1 MALYLAVANRKGGV
15 GKSSVSVM
23 LSYALSGW
31 GGKRVLVIDV
41 DSQCNASMILIGGR
55 GWRDARN
62 AHRTIADYFT
72 DSFKGREP
80 DPSQYVVHAVGDVTD
95 ASGKAPPLDLMP
107 GSLMLDDVQGDFFL
121 DMAGNRVVSDVMTGL
136 RGRIE
141 QLLRRIEQS
150 YDVVILDCAPGLS
163 FATLAAISTADR
175 VIVPFRP
182 DYVSL
187 MAIDRVALIIER
199 VASLDPLNAVPMSKG
214 RYACLPNYVR
224 SSGAERLLIDE
235 AGLSHPLMSIALP
248 QRDGIANAFDWMP
261 ERCTLEAKYT
271 DAIPDLRRLY
281 QEVADTIDKPQVSRT
296 YHGGTYQPALGA

>member
-23 LSYALSGW
+23 LAYALSVW

-62 AHRTIADYFT
+62 ARKSIADYFI
-72 DSFKGREP
+72 DSFKGREQSP
-80 DPSQYVVHAVGDVTD
+80 EQYIVRGVGDVAD
-95 ASGKAPPLDLMP
+95 ASGKHPALDLMP
-107 GSLMLDDVQGDFFL
+107 GSLLLDDVQGDFFL
-121 DMAGNRVVSDVMTGL
+121 DMAGNRLVSDVMTGL

-141 QLLRRIEQS
+141 QLLRRCAAS

-163 FATLAAISTADR
+163 FATLAAVSTADR

-187 MAIDRVALIIER
+187 MAIDRVALIVER
-199 VASLDPLNAVPMSKG
+199 VSNLEQLAAIPLSKR

-224 SSGAERLLIDE
+224 STGPERMLIDE
-235 AGLSHPLMSIALP
+235 AGLTHPLMSVQLA

-261 ERCTLEAKYT
+261 ERTTIEAKYT
-271 DAIPDLRRLY
+271 DAIPDIRRLY
-281 QEVADTIDKPQVSRT
+281 QEVADSIAKPQTSRAF
-296 YHGGTYQPALGA
+296 HGEAHQSAVGA

>member
-1 MALYLAVANRKGGV
+1 MALYLAIANRKGGV

-23 LSYALSGW
+23 LAYALSVW

-41 DSQCNASMILIGGR
+41 DSQCNASMILLGGR

-62 AHRTIADYFT
+62 ARRTIADYFT
-72 DSFKGREP
+72 DFFKGR
-80 DPSQYVVHAVGDVTD
+80 DASPSQYLVSGVGDVTD
-95 ASGKAPPLDLMP
+95 SAGRHPPLDLLT

-121 DMAGNRVVSDVMTGL
+121 DMAGNSMVSDVMTGL
-136 RGRIE
+136 RGRFE
-141 QLLRRIEQS
+141 SLLRRCEAS

-199 VASLDPLNAVPMSKG
+199 VANFEQLAAIPLSKR

-224 SSGAERLLIDE
+224 PNGAERLLIEE
-235 AGLSHPLMSIALP
+235 AGLTHPLMSVALA
-248 QRDGIANAFDWMP
+248 QRDGIANAFDWSP

-281 QEVADTIDKPQVSRT
+281 QEVAEAMAKPQTSRT
-296 YHGGTYQPALGA
+296 YHGETYQQALGA

>member
-15 GKSSVSVM
+15 GKSSISVM
-23 LSYALSGW
+23 LAYALSVW

-62 AHRTIADYFT
+62 ARRTIADYFI

-80 DPSQYVVHAVGDVTD
+80 SPEPYIVRGVGDVVE
-95 ASGKAPPLDLMP
+95 ASGKHPALDLIA

-121 DMAGNRVVSDVMTGL
+121 DMAGNRTVSDVMTGL

-141 QLLRRIEQS
+141 QLLRRTEAS

-199 VASLDPLNAVPMSKG
+199 VSSLEQLSAIPISKR

-235 AGLSHPLMSIALP
+235 AGLSHPLMSVALP

-261 ERCTLEAKYT
+261 DRCTIEAKYT

-281 QEVADTIDKPQVSRT
+281 QEVAETIAKPPISRT
-296 YHGGTYQPALGA
+296 YHGETYQPALGA